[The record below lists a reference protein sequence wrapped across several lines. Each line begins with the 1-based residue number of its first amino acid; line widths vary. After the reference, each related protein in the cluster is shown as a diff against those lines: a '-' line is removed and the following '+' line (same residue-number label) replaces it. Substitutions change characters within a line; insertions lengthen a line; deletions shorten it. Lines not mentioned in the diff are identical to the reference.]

1 MSIINRREFLA
12 GSSALAGLSFMSLAG
27 CSKKTDSIR
36 VGFMLPYTGTYAKL
50 GMAIENGFRLALGEL
65 GDKPFGKTIDFYTVD
80 DESNPAKATDNA
92 NKIMTRDNVDVVI
105 GTVHSGVAMG
115 MIKVAKDTGSLVI
128 VPNAG
133 ANAATGVM
141 CAPNVFRTSFSNWQ
155 PTHPLGK
162 IMVEQGLK
170 KSIFVTWKYGAGEE
184 ASASFREGFEAAGG
198 EVIKE
203 LFVPFPNVEF
213 QAILTEIASLR
224 PDAVACFFAGGG
236 AVKFVKDYAA
246 AGLKKSIPLFGSGF
260 LTEGVLDA
268 QGDAAEGVTTT
279 LHYADQLQNAKNKA
293 FREAYRLAYSEE
305 ADVYAVQGYD
315 AGLLLIKA
323 LQETSGDL
331 SQKVKAI
338 QAMEGA
344 EIDSPRGAWKMS
356 KSHNPIQNFYTMKV
370 RNGVNEVV
378 GTAWEN
384 LEDPAVGCDLKE
396 L

>member
-1 MSIINRREFLA
+1 
-12 GSSALAGLSFMSLAG
+12 
-27 CSKKTDSIR
+27 
-36 VGFMLPYTGTYAKL
+36 
-50 GMAIENGFRLALGEL
+50 
-65 GDKPFGKTIDFYTVD
+65 
-80 DESNPAKATDNA
+80 
-92 NKIMTRDNVDVVI
+92 
-105 GTVHSGVAMG
+105 
-115 MIKVAKDTGSLVI
+115 
-128 VPNAG
+128 
-133 ANAATGVM
+133 
-141 CAPNVFRTSFSNWQ
+141 
-155 PTHPLGK
+155 
-162 IMVEQGLK
+162 
-170 KSIFVTWKYGAGEE
+170 
-184 ASASFREGFEAAGG
+184 
-198 EVIKE
+198 
-203 LFVPFPNVEF
+203 
-213 QAILTEIASLR
+213 
-224 PDAVACFFAGGG
+224 
-236 AVKFVKDYAA
+236 
-246 AGLKKSIPLFGSGF
+246 